1 MNYNLGRVLPIF
13 KGEYDNDELY
23 TNLDVVYYNGSS
35 YVAKGETQGNL
46 PTDNNNWQPVAM
58 AGVLDPEQ
66 IADIEQQ
73 VIEYVQGQGYVIDP
87 NYTHTDNNY
96 TNADK
101 TKLDGIDMS
110 TKQDTLVS
118 GTNIKTINNENIL
131 GSGNI
136 TIEGVSDYNDLNNKP
151 SINGT
156 TLTGNVNL
164 ATPSDLAN
172 KQDTLV
178 SGTNIK
184 TINNESLLGSGNI
197 TIEGEPAVNPFKG
210 WFDNLTSLQTITPVI
225 GDYGYVKGATTTDPV
240 KIYECTTNGSWSD
253 SGREVD
259 TSSVQSFGSGQQ
271 VNSVKIKDENGEE
284 ISGNA
289 DVLSAEA
296 GKELFEIDKE
306 FDFVP
311 VEDSAL
317 STSSTW
323 QFGSGTSNTFSG
335 DGLNGTF
342 TVVTGG
348 SQTRA
353 QRPYIVISNVVTG
366 HYYRLKCH
374 IINNSNTAFKG
385 FALGSLQASVWL
397 LLTDVYGK
405 DTKSIPANGAGDV
418 DAIFAGDAANNYLL
432 MSFDNY
438 ASNDTLEMSDF
449 SLTEVYSLNDAQRD
463 VAKLKENT
471 SGLADMSAFKAEAET
486 GRTNTWPKVF
496 GISDAA
502 YKARLNATGSE
513 DAAGTRYVYIFEVTD
528 YVDVRAYLMDSNYL
542 MYISVFDTL
551 NGALKKTSAEKHN
564 FGNGVYGQNNT
575 LRTNYKDGR
584 TSVRSGWLLLE
595 VTKTDSSAITDADIT
610 AFEQKLSL
618 EIKPAIESQIDS
630 INERIDVDTKKNLT
644 KDDCYL
650 YVSDSNGC
658 ITTSSNTRV
667 KFIKD
672 RIIGGD
678 KTISVDITS
687 ALESFPGL
695 GYGVVVYANV
705 INAKSATGTGNVNV
719 LSAWKTQN
727 LSAPINNTGVLGVF
741 FRKNSSNASF
751 TPEEV
756 ETLMAGVT
764 INVNYVEDEQQGTD
778 NYSDYDELPVGS
790 FTLVTNNTIA
800 RASSVVLVPY
810 LGVRYEVE
818 MPEGWQA
825 SVKYGQTYTVGETS
839 NWVSND
845 GSIEIPRGTND
856 DNLCQKLQIRKS
868 NGAAITLNDVAAI
881 IDNVHIRYKRLD
893 GTIMERNSQSEQYVK
908 AAMTRLHY
916 TSDNIRVVGG
926 LHSMPVITHVSDLH
940 GDMKRFEN
948 AVDFSKY
955 IGADAIIATGDTT
968 LLYASDG
975 VSYLKDVIDNKPIK
989 LITTIGNHEVDVNGG
1004 TQLDNQQIFN
1014 KYISPFVQ
1022 QGDYKKDANNAADN
1036 AYYFVDI
1043 DAYNLRIIVLNQ
1055 FNSGYGGAYGIKGSL
1070 GQEQI
1075 TWLCNTLI
1083 GTPANYGVIVAMH
1096 AQEEKASTPSTMSAW
1111 NQTITWSGGNDDTGL
1126 YANGIKSSS
1135 VEPIRQIIDAFISK
1149 TSLSLSYTEGY
1160 SNLSISIDVDFSSVA
1175 SGVEFICYMCGH
1187 RHTDNI
1193 GYIDNAVNPQL
1204 VLNIASSNCHYQRYV
1219 ALAFATE
1226 EDIPRGDRGV
1236 TQDAF
1241 NVYAIDR
1248 INKVVKIARV
1258 GSGVNFEGIERRF
1271 LIASYTTIPSNS

>member
-1 MNYNLGRVLPIF
+1 M
-13 KGEYDNDELY
+13 
-23 TNLDVVYYNGSS
+23 
-35 YVAKGETQGNL
+35 GNL
-46 PTDNNNWQPVAM
+46 
-58 AGVLDPEQ
+58 
-66 IADIEQQ
+66 
-73 VIEYVQGQGYVIDP
+73 
-87 NYTHTDNNY
+87 
-96 TNADK
+96 
-101 TKLDGIDMS
+101 
-110 TKQDTLVS
+110 
-118 GTNIKTINNENIL
+118 TINNGGIITNSINLPNLDLRYGPYESVQEAYGAL
-131 GSGNI
+131 GNI
-136 TIEGVSDYNDLNNKP
+136 ITPGLVVGIRVNGEIEEYQVNSEGVLVPRSVSISYNDLDDLPKINN
-151 SINGT
+151 T
-156 TLTGNVNL
+156 ELTGNKTAADLGL
-164 ATPSDLAN
+164 ATSVQGGKA
-172 KQDTLV
+172 DTA
-178 SGTNIK
+178 I
-184 TINNESLLGSGNI
+184 
-197 TIEGEPAVNPFKG
+197 
-210 WFDNLTSLQTITPVI
+210 QTITIGTTTTGNEGTNANVTNSGTQTNPVLNFTI
-225 GDYGYVKGATTTDPV
+225 PRGDKGHNPNLGTYTNTSDAPNNGIDGDYIVLINTSTTPHTSELYKWDNSIQGGGWSGTGLSPNDAQFNGGQLLINTKIINDLETGGAT
-240 KIYECTTNGSWSD
+240 
-253 SGREVD
+253 
-259 TSSVQSFGSGQQ
+259 
-271 VNSVKIKDENGEE
+271 
-284 ISGNA
+284 

-348 SQTRA
+348 DQPR
-353 QRPYIVISNVVTG
+353 QHRPYIVLSNVVTG

-385 FALGSLQASVWL
+385 FVLGVSQFANWS
-397 LLTDVYGK
+397 LLTDVYGR
-405 DTKSIPANGAGDV
+405 DTKNIPANGAGDV

-432 MSFDNY
+432 MSFDGY

-449 SLTEVYSLNDAQRD
+449 SLTEVYSLKDAQRD
-463 VAKLKENT
+463 VAELKEYT

-496 GISDAA
+496 GIADAA
-502 YKARLNATGSE
+502 YKARLNTAGAE

-764 INVNYVEDEQQGTD
+764 INVNYVEDEQQSTD

-800 RASSVVLVPY
+800 QASSVVCVPY

-825 SVKYGQTYTVGETS
+825 SVKYGSTYTVGETS
-839 NWVSND
+839 NWVSN
-845 GSIEIPRGTND
+845 GSIEIPRGNND
-856 DNLCQKLQIRKS
+856 NILCQRLQIRKS
-868 NGAAITLNDVAAI
+868 SGAAITLDEVAAI
-881 IDNVHIRYKRLD
+881 ISDVHIRYKRLD

-908 AAMTRLHY
+908 ATMTRLHY
-916 TSDNIRVVGG
+916 TSDNIRVIGG

-989 LITTIGNHEVDVNGG
+989 LITTIGNHEVNVNGG

-1043 DAYNLRIIVLNQ
+1043 DSYNLRIIVLNQ

-1111 NQTITWSGGNDDTGL
+1111 NQTVYWNGENDDTGQ